1 MFPKY
6 RYRVLNNND
15 RRTVGSSL
23 VSMGKEIVLFDRIT
37 EELET
42 LTQNEKFVFLLG
54 LSQSLGLFRL
64 YFFTSSSEDKI
75 LLAGVSPET

>member
-1 MFPKY
+1 M
-6 RYRVLNNND
+6 
-15 RRTVGSSL
+15 
-23 VSMGKEIVLFDRIT
+23 LFDRIK
-37 EELET
+37 EELGS

-54 LSQSLGLFRL
+54 LSQSSGLFRL